1 MEIIIAA
8 LISLVGVLVVALI
21 RENRL
26 SHGVVEKKL
35 DAVIKRQDSLA
46 ARQDDFAK
54 RLDRVL
60 LSRTHPG
67 S

>member
-21 RENRL
+21 RENRQ
-26 SHGVVEKKL
+26 SHGVVEEKL
-35 DAVIKRQDSLA
+35 DTLIKRQDVLA
-46 ARQDDFAK
+46 ERQDEFAQ

-60 LSRTHPG
+60 LGRTHPG
-67 S
+67 R